1 MANYTYVDSAFVLIA
16 VEAEAEL
23 ALEKGLS
30 VSAEDSELLT
40 LTFNN
45 KAVMF
50 AGVYLLDD
58 GTYEVQ
64 VEEVI
69 NEDLD
74 TYTVDFNANAN
85 AKGNAK
91 GNANAKGTVATV
103 QEAAALIRKAFEE
116 MQYKLTQDNF

>member
-1 MANYTYVDSAFVLIA
+1 MANYNHVYSAFVLN
-16 VEAEAEL
+16 VLEAEAEL
-23 ALEKGLS
+23 DLERGFD
-30 VSAEDSELLT
+30 VSAEVPELLT

-50 AGVYLLDD
+50 ASVYLLDD

-64 VEEVI
+64 VEEVL

-74 TYTVDFNANAN
+74 TYTVDLAAD
-85 AKGNAK
+85 GN
-91 GNANAKGTVATV
+91 VATV
-103 QEAAALIRKAFEE
+103 QEAGAVVRKEFEK

>member
-1 MANYTYVDSAFVLIA
+1 MANYIFVDSEFVLIA

-23 ALEKGLS
+23 ALEKGFN
-30 VSAEDSELLT
+30 VSAEGSELLT

-74 TYTVDFNANAN
+74 TYTVELNAQGA
-85 AKGNAK
+85 
-91 GNANAKGTVATV
+91 VATV

>member
-23 ALEKGLS
+23 ALEKGFN
-30 VSAEDSELLT
+30 VSAEGSDLLT
-40 LTFNN
+40 LTFGN

-64 VEEVI
+64 VAEVL
-69 NEDLD
+69 NEDLNTD
-74 TYTVDFNANAN
+74 NVEHN
-85 AKGNAK
+85 
-91 GNANAKGTVATV
+91 VATA
-103 QEAAALIRKAFEE
+103 QEVAALIRKAFEE

>member
-23 ALEKGLS
+23 ALEKGFN
-30 VSAEDSELLT
+30 VSADDSELLT
-40 LTFNN
+40 LTLNN

-64 VEEVI
+64 VAEVL

-74 TYTVDFNANAN
+74 TYTVDLAAE
-85 AKGNAK
+85 GN
-91 GNANAKGTVATV
+91 VATV
-103 QEAAALIRKAFEE
+103 QEAGAVVRKAFEE
-116 MQYKLTQDNF
+116 MQNKLMQDNF

>member
-1 MANYTYVDSAFVLIA
+1 MTNYTFVDSVFVLIA

-23 ALEKGLS
+23 ALEKGFN
-30 VSAEDSELLT
+30 VSAEDAELLT

-45 KAVMF
+45 RAVMF

-74 TYTVDFNANAN
+74 TYTVDLNV
-85 AKGNAK
+85 KGNVV
-91 GNANAKGTVATV
+91 TL
-103 QEAAALIRKAFEE
+103 QEAGAVVRKAFEE
-116 MQYKLTQDNF
+116 MQDKLMQDNF

>member
-1 MANYTYVDSAFVLIA
+1 MANYTFVDSAFVLIA
-16 VEAEAEL
+16 VEAEAAL
-23 ALEKGLS
+23 ALENGFD
-30 VSAEDSELLT
+30 VSAGVEELLT

-50 AGVYLLDD
+50 AGVYLLDN

-74 TYTVDFNANAN
+74 TYTVELNAE
-85 AKGNAK
+85 GN
-91 GNANAKGTVATV
+91 VATL
-103 QEAAALIRKAFEE
+103 QEAGAVVRKAFEE
-116 MQYKLTQDNF
+116 MQDKLMQDNF

>member
-1 MANYTYVDSAFVLIA
+1 MATYTYVDSQQVLDQ
-16 VEAEAEL
+16 VEAEKEL
-23 ALEKGLS
+23 ALEKGFS
-30 VSAEDSELLT
+30 VSTEELLT
-40 LTFNN
+40 LSLNN

-58 GTYEVQ
+58 GSYEALVA
-64 VEEVI
+64 EVL

-74 TYTVDFNANAN
+74 TANTDYN
-85 AKGNAK
+85 
-91 GNANAKGTVATV
+91 VATF

>member
-1 MANYTYVDSAFVLIA
+1 MANYTFVDSAFVLIA
-16 VEAEAEL
+16 GEAEAEAEL
-23 ALEKGLS
+23 ALEKVFS
-30 VSAEDSELLT
+30 VSADDAEMLVLSL
-40 LTFNN
+40 NN

-58 GTYEVQ
+58 GRYEAQ

-74 TYTVDFNANAN
+74 TYTVDLNAE
-85 AKGNAK
+85 
-91 GNANAKGTVATV
+91 GTVATV

>member
-1 MANYTYVDSAFVLIA
+1 MAKYIYVDSGLVLNA
-16 VEAEAEL
+16 VEAEAAL
-23 ALEKGLS
+23 ALENGFS
-30 VSAEDSELLT
+30 VSAAEVEVLA

-64 VEEVI
+64 VEEVL

-74 TYTVDFNANAN
+74 TYTVELSAD
-85 AKGNAK
+85 GN
-91 GNANAKGTVATV
+91 VATL
-103 QEAAALIRKAFEE
+103 QEAGAAVRKEFEK

>member
-1 MANYTYVDSAFVLIA
+1 MANYTFVDSAFVLIA
-16 VEAEAEL
+16 AEAEAEL
-23 ALEKGLS
+23 ALEKGFS
-30 VSAEDSELLT
+30 VSAEDSELLM
-40 LTFNN
+40 LSLNN

-58 GTYEVQ
+58 GSYEVQ

-74 TYTVDFNANAN
+74 TYTVDLTAEGA
-85 AKGNAK
+85 
-91 GNANAKGTVATV
+91 VVTV

>member
-1 MANYTYVDSAFVLIA
+1 MANYTFVDSAFVLIA

-23 ALEKGLS
+23 ALEKGFN
-30 VSAEDSELLT
+30 VSAEDAELLT
-40 LTFNN
+40 LSLNN

-58 GTYEVQ
+58 GSYEAQ
-64 VEEVI
+64 VAEVL

-74 TYTVDFNANAN
+74 TCNVEYNV
-85 AKGNAK
+85 
-91 GNANAKGTVATV
+91 VTV

>member
-1 MANYTYVDSAFVLIA
+1 MANYTYVDSTFVLIA

-23 ALEKGLS
+23 ALENGFS

-45 KAVMF
+45 RAVMF
-50 AGVYLLDD
+50 AGVYLQDD
-58 GTYEVQ
+58 STYEVQ

-74 TYTVDFNANAN
+74 TYTVDLNAN
-85 AKGNAK
+85 AKGNVV
-91 GNANAKGTVATV
+91 TL
-103 QEAAALIRKAFEE
+103 QEAGAVVRKAFEE
-116 MQYKLTQDNF
+116 MQDKLMQDNF

>member
-1 MANYTYVDSAFVLIA
+1 MANYTYVDSGFVLIA
-16 VEAEAEL
+16 VEAEKAL
-23 ALEKGLS
+23 ALENGFS
-30 VSAEDSELLT
+30 VSAENAVLLK

-45 KAVMF
+45 KAVLF
-50 AGVYLLDD
+50 TGVYLVDD

-74 TYTVDFNANAN
+74 TSSVDYN
-85 AKGNAK
+85 
-91 GNANAKGTVATV
+91 VATL
-103 QEAAALIRKAFEE
+103 QEACAVVRKEFEK

>member
-1 MANYTYVDSAFVLIA
+1 MANYTFVDSAFVLIA

-23 ALEKGLS
+23 ALEKGFS

-58 GTYEVQ
+58 GRYEVQ

-74 TYTVDFNANAN
+74 TYTVELNAE
-85 AKGNAK
+85 
-91 GNANAKGTVATV
+91 GTVATV

-116 MQYKLTQDNF
+116 MQYKLMQDNF

>member
-1 MANYTYVDSAFVLIA
+1 MANYTFVDSAFVLIA

-23 ALEKGLS
+23 ALEKGFN
-30 VSAEDSELLT
+30 VSADDAELLV
-40 LTFNN
+40 LSLNN

-50 AGVYLLDD
+50 AAVYLLD

-74 TYTVDFNANAN
+74 TYTVDLNAEGA
-85 AKGNAK
+85 
-91 GNANAKGTVATV
+91 VATV

>member
-23 ALEKGLS
+23 ALEKGFN
-30 VSAEDSELLT
+30 VSAEGSELLA

-45 KAVMF
+45 KPVMF

-74 TYTVDFNANAN
+74 TYTVDLN
-85 AKGNAK
+85 AKGNVV
-91 GNANAKGTVATV
+91 TL
-103 QEAAALIRKAFEE
+103 QEAGAVVRKAFEE
-116 MQYKLTQDNF
+116 MQDKLMQDNF

>member
-1 MANYTYVDSAFVLIA
+1 MANYTFVDSAFVLIA

-23 ALEKGLS
+23 ALEKGFN
-30 VSAEDSELLT
+30 VSAEDAELLT
-40 LTFNN
+40 LSLNN

-58 GTYEVQ
+58 GRYEVQ
-64 VEEVI
+64 VAEVL

-74 TYTVDFNANAN
+74 TANTEYN
-85 AKGNAK
+85 
-91 GNANAKGTVATV
+91 VATV